1 MAQLKMKK
9 RLRRVASALTFAL
22 TVLTLSAG
30 AVHIVQAAGNNKT
43 KVNVGVTELTE
54 GNVAFEV
61 PLYYVLCVT
70 NRADGASEDV
80 QPKETYSIVNKSPS
94 KQAVAV
100 TQVGVSGV
108 TNGTWSLVAEQDL
121 GNSATDKKIA
131 IKLGGIALPA
141 VAAGSTTEHKTATN
155 ASDNTFYSNGKY
167 KRLEAYDAA
176 APAASTVNVPIDAKV
191 FNAFKAKNVKAVA
204 QFRLTYT
211 VSPLDKNGNVLKA
224 K

>member
-9 RLRRVASALTFAL
+9 RLRRVASAVTFAL

-30 AVHIVQAAGNNKT
+30 AVHGVQAAGNNKT
-43 KVNVGVTELTE
+43 KVNVGVTELTQ

-70 NRADGASEDV
+70 NGAGGASKVVLPE
-80 QPKETYSIVNKSPS
+80 ETYSIVNKSSS

-108 TNGTWSLVAEQDL
+108 KDGTWSLVAEEDL
-121 GNSATDKKIA
+121 GNSPTDKKIA

-141 VAAGSTTEHKTATN
+141 VAAGSTTEFKTATN
-155 ASDNTFYSNGKY
+155 DSENTFYSNGKY
-167 KRLEAYDAA
+167 KRLEAYDAG
-176 APAASTVNVPIDAKV
+176 APDASTVTVPIDAKV
-191 FNAFKAKNVKAVA
+191 SDAFKAKNVKAVA